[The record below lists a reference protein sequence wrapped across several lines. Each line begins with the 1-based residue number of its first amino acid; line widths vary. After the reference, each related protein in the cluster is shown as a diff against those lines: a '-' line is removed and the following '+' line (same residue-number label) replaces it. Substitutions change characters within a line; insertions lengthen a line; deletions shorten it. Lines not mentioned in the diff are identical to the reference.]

1 MRQSFRFWLVF
12 LILAAATGTRALA
25 ETPADQDAQ
34 KPFVP
39 LHPLTQQDLA
49 RRKALA
55 LYGLGMLRLRQDRL
69 VEATH
74 ILEEAVPFNPE
85 AAAIQR
91 ALIPLYL
98 ALGRN
103 DDALTACKKTLA
115 LDPGDFE
122 SWALYARQL
131 KGRGQPKEAIKALE
145 QALASPGLAEHLD
158 LQLQFQ
164 YDRGALGEEIKDYDR
179 CLAAF
184 AEVVRILES
193 PEAELELEALSDQQL
208 KQQVAATYERMVKIG
223 IQAKQYERALR
234 LFSEGNRK
242 YPILARRLDYN
253 LAQVYAAQGQPDR
266 AFATLK
272 EYVKSQPPGAE
283 AYELGCALLKQT
295 HRETEILPW
304 LKASSDRDSKN
315 NALRML
321 LTRRCAAE
329 GHWLEAEKAYTAMAE
344 ESPTPETYRGLF
356 AVWNSRPA
364 ERGMDYVLGRLNEVI
379 ARSVA
384 KKSGHQ
390 AGDPQSAAKA
400 RAMIMALRQ
409 DTGLARALL
418 PAGQQALAQKRALE
432 PQTVLLLAILAQHT
446 QQLPQAELFYR
457 RCVAHNDDPE
467 REPIVYNGLLR
478 VLWQEHKYDAV
489 IDVCR
494 QGLNKT
500 QAANHPLF
508 LQQLPR
514 ALVLVGRLD
523 EALAAA
529 DKAVQAADDKNR
541 LFFRL
546 LRLHVL
552 GRAGRVAQAEG
563 EGQKLLTE
571 YTQASEARDI
581 RLRLYEL
588 YSERNDWP
596 RAEDQL
602 QIILKADPN
611 DALANNDLGY
621 IWADQGRNLEEAE
634 RLVRKAID
642 LAREQSRVALS
653 AEQEE
658 DGENAAYLDS
668 LGWVLFRR
676 GKPKEAI
683 VWLEKAAA
691 VTRGDEDP
699 TIWDH
704 LGEVYCQLQDAAKAG
719 TAWQK
724 ALVLYESDKR
734 RQSDVRR
741 QEIERKLKLLE
752 KQHTGK

>member
-1 MRQSFRFWLVF
+1 MRQSSRFCLVF
-12 LILAAATGTRALA
+12 LMLAAITGTRALA

-74 ILEEAVPFNPE
+74 ILEEAVPFDPE

-91 ALIPLYL
+91 ALFPLYL

-103 DDALTACKKTLA
+103 DDALAACKKTLA

-131 KGRGQPKEAIKALE
+131 KGRGQPQEAIKALE
-145 QALASPGLAEHLD
+145 QALASSGLAEHLE

-164 YDRGALGEEIKDYDR
+164 YDRGALCEEVKDYDH

-193 PEAELELEALSDQQL
+193 PEAGLELEALSDQQL
-208 KQQVAATYERMVKIG
+208 KQQAAATYERMVKIG
-223 IQAKQYERALR
+223 IQAKQYELALR

-242 YPILARRLDYN
+242 YPVLARRLDYN

-304 LKASSDRDSKN
+304 LKESSDRDSKN
-315 NALRML
+315 NALRLL
-321 LTRRCAAE
+321 LTRQYAAE

-344 ESPTPETYRGLF
+344 ESPTPELYRGLF
-356 AVWNSRPA
+356 AVWNSQPG
-364 ERGMDYVLGRLNEVI
+364 ERGMDYVLGKLNEVI

-384 KKSGHQ
+384 KKGGHQ

-409 DTGLARALL
+409 DAGLARALL
-418 PAGQQALAQKRALE
+418 PAGQQALAQGRALE

-446 QQLPQAELFYR
+446 HQLPQAELFYR
-457 RCVAHNDDPE
+457 RCVADNDPE
-467 REPIVYNGLLR
+467 REPVVYGGLLR

-508 LQQLPR
+508 HQQLPR
-514 ALVLVGRLD
+514 ALVLAGKLD

-529 DKAVQAADDKNR
+529 DKAAQAADDKNR

-546 LRLHVL
+546 LRLYVL
-552 GRAGRVAQAEG
+552 GRAGRVTQAEG
-563 EGQKLLTE
+563 EGQKLLAE
-571 YTQASEARDI
+571 YTQPSEVRDI

-634 RLVRKAID
+634 RLIRKAID
-642 LAREQSRVALS
+642 LAREQSRVAFS

-676 GKPKEAI
+676 GKLKEAI
-683 VWLEKAAA
+683 VWLEKAAEL
-691 VTRGDEDP
+691 TRGDEDP

-704 LGEVYCQLQDAAKAG
+704 LGEVYFQLQDAAKAR
-719 TAWQK
+719 TAWRK
-724 ALVLYESDKR
+724 ALVLYQADKR
-734 RQSDVRR
+734 RQSDARR
-741 QEIERKLKLLE
+741 QEIERKLKLVE
-752 KQHTGK
+752 RQTQSRE